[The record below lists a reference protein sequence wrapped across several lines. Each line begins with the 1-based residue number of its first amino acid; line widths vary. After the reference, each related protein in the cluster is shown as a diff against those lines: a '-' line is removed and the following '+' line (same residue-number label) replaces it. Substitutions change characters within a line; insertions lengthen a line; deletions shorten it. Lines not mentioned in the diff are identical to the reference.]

1 MSYLLVS
8 KSAEVSHSLN
18 YLFLIILKQDFS
30 VAQSFSDVDLKNGKG
45 RRHDAIFV
53 HLSEDSEAA
62 LEGIR
67 SLATAPDRPVIIA
80 LRDQQTDA
88 GANAFL
94 AGADDVVEWPSPMR
108 ELAARVSIR
117 LGHTLNGTM
126 FSSPDVKWETEAY
139 IAERAKLTAAEA
151 QVMRVLCSHP
161 GEIVTR
167 DDLSYAVDARPWEYG
182 DRKFDVHVAKIRK
195 KLSTAFGSKMSVSTV
210 RSEGYRLSTEWSGS
224 FLRF

>member
-8 KSAEVSHSLN
+8 KSAELSHSLN
-18 YLFLIILKQDFS
+18 YLFLIILKQDFT
-30 VAQSFSDVDLKNGKG
+30 VVQEFAQVDFKSG
-45 RRHDAIFV
+45 RRRKFDAVFV
-53 HLSEDSEAA
+53 HLSEDNEGA
-62 LEGIR
+62 LDGIQAL
-67 SLATAPDRPVIIA
+67 SQMPGHPVIIA
-80 LRDQQTDA
+80 LRDQNTDA

-94 AGADDVVEWPSPMR
+94 AGADDVVEWPCPMR

-161 GEIVTR
+161 GQIVTR

-195 KLSTAFGSKMSVSTV
+195 KLSTAFGTKMSVSTV